1 MTNPIHEKIPN
12 PIEIML
18 NLLAESEEFFAR
30 TISPAAYAE
39 LTWAIKN
46 SSNIL
51 QNVLNVWVVD
61 YNPTPL
67 STDV

>member
-39 LTWAIKN
+39 LT
-46 SSNIL
+46 
-51 QNVLNVWVVD
+51 
-61 YNPTPL
+61 
-67 STDV
+67 